1 MSSNKTIKN
10 SGKQLKKLKI
20 FRRIMTTLEVIFGI
34 IFISVAVVMFVPGV
48 KTELVKAAA
57 TTSIGKKFISWM
69 GSKAYADSV
78 LDKNFNSK
86 NLKTNKLKYNYSQ
99 EYTNFVLFGVDSRE
113 GEVDTS
119 NSDSIL
125 IVSIHNTTKEVK
137 MVSVY
142 RDTMLGICDKTGTIN
157 QYFKVNS
164 AYSYGGPEG
173 AINTLNLNLDLDL
186 KDYVTVNFG
195 GVADIITKLGGI
207 TVNLTDDELAQ
218 LNHHLKST
226 ISSTGQ
232 YAPQVAHSGKNIKLN
247 GIQATTYCRIRKAT
261 FYDPKTGEPVSD
273 DFGRAAR
280 QRSVME
286 KLVEKAKK
294 AGVSE
299 LQGMV
304 ETVLNDKNAKG
315 QIITTSF
322 KFDEIVNLLPIIFDF
337 KLSGST
343 GFPSTLQTGTFD
355 RTSYVVASGLSNNVS
370 KLHEYLYGEKN
381 YVPTENVNSVD
392 YAVTSKTG
400 ISENSAGFNPTEKV
414 DGTSTSKDGKQPET
428 TESSFDYDVRNLHC
442 SSCIS
447 PLCLL

>member
-10 SGKQLKKLKI
+10 PGKQLKKLKI

-400 ISENSAGFNPTEKV
+400 ISENSAGFNPTEKW
-414 DGTSTSKDGKQPET
+414 QAA
-428 TESSFDYDVRNLHC
+428 
-442 SSCIS
+442 
-447 PLCLL
+447 

>member
-10 SGKQLKKLKI
+10 PGKQLKKLKI

-226 ISSTGQ
+226 ISSTGR

-322 KFDEIVNLLPIIFDF
+322 KFDEIVNLLPIVFDF

-343 GFPSTLQTGTFD
+343 GFPSTLRTGTFD
-355 RTSYVVASGLSNNVS
+355 GTSYVVASGLSNNVS

-428 TESSFDYDVRNLHC
+428 TESSFDYDDKGK
-442 SSCIS
+442 SDFY
-447 PLCLL
+447 

>member
-78 LDKNFNSK
+78 LAKNFNSK

-428 TESSFDYDVRNLHC
+428 TESSFDYDDKGK
-442 SSCIS
+442 SDFY
-447 PLCLL
+447 

>member
-10 SGKQLKKLKI
+10 PGKQLKKLKI

-337 KLSGST
+337 KLSGCT

-428 TESSFDYDVRNLHC
+428 TESSFD
-442 SSCIS
+442 
-447 PLCLL
+447 

>member
-10 SGKQLKKLKI
+10 PGKQLKKLKI

-34 IFISVAVVMFVPGV
+34 IFISVAVVIFVPGV

-69 GSKAYADSV
+69 GNKAYADSV

-207 TVNLTDDELAQ
+207 TVNLTDDELSQ

-322 KFDEIVNLLPIIFDF
+322 TFDEIVNLLPIIFDF

-343 GFPSTLQTGTFD
+343 GFPSSLQTGTFD
-355 RTSYVVASGLSNNVS
+355 RVSYVVASGLSANVS
-370 KLHEYLYGEKN
+370 KLHEYLYGEKD
-381 YVPTENVNSVD
+381 YMPTENVNAVD
-392 YAVTSKTG
+392 NAVAAKTG
-400 ISENSAGFNPTEKV
+400 ISENSSGFNPTEKV
-414 DGTSTSKDGKQPET
+414 DGSNNSKDGKQPET
-428 TESSFDYDVRNLHC
+428 TEGSFDYDDKGK
-442 SSCIS
+442 SDFY
-447 PLCLL
+447 

>member
-10 SGKQLKKLKI
+10 PGKQLKKLKI

-286 KLVEKAKK
+286 KLVEAYSKANTNIQVDVQTTDSTT
-294 AGVSE
+294 GVSSTVEGSYDIGMASRDLKDDETAQGVEGKTIAKDGIAVIVNNESSVDE
-299 LQGMV
+299 LSTDQVKSIFTG
-304 ETVLNDKNAKG
+304 E
-315 QIITTSF
+315 TTSWSDIT
-322 KFDEIVNLLPIIFDF
+322 K
-337 KLSGST
+337 
-343 GFPSTLQTGTFD
+343 
-355 RTSYVVASGLSNNVS
+355 
-370 KLHEYLYGEKN
+370 
-381 YVPTENVNSVD
+381 
-392 YAVTSKTG
+392 
-400 ISENSAGFNPTEKV
+400 
-414 DGTSTSKDGKQPET
+414 
-428 TESSFDYDVRNLHC
+428 
-442 SSCIS
+442 
-447 PLCLL
+447 

>member
-137 MVSVY
+137 VVSVY

-299 LQGMV
+299 LQRMV

-428 TESSFDYDVRNLHC
+428 TESSFDYDDKGK
-442 SSCIS
+442 SDFY
-447 PLCLL
+447 

>member
-414 DGTSTSKDGKQPET
+414 YGTSTSKDGKQPET
-428 TESSFDYDVRNLHC
+428 TESSFDYDDKGK
-442 SSCIS
+442 SDFY
-447 PLCLL
+447 